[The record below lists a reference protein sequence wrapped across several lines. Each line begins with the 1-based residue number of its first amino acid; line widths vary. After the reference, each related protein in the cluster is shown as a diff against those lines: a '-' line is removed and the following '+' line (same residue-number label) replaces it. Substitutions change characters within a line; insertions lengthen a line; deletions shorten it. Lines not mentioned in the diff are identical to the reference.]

1 MNLRT
6 VLGKVNRSEIV
17 QMKQFIICRKNGACK
32 YRRKY
37 YVDIILANFNWNKC
51 HTQDERN
58 IIFNLSQDK
67 SLVNPMYK

>member
-1 MNLRT
+1 MERANT
-6 VLGKVNRSEIV
+6 EENIT
-17 QMKQFIICRKNGACK
+17 
-32 YRRKY
+32 
-37 YVDIILANFNWNKC
+37 VDIILANFNWNKC